1 MIDPASDYL
10 AICTF
15 GADDKPSGW
24 RIVLCILGLFSLS
37 LIMALSICGILERQ
51 KIFKYLASTSSRR
64 ERHRDVDSVRM
75 KLNPIIVDNEQQKNN
90 ADPIIV

>member
-1 MIDPASDYL
+1 MVESGSEYL

-15 GADDKPSGW
+15 GADEKPSGW
-24 RIVLCILGLFSLS
+24 RIVLCLLGLLSLS

-51 KIFKYLASTSSRR
+51 KIFKYLGSTSSRR
-64 ERHRDVDSVRM
+64 ERHRDVESVRM
-75 KLNPIIVDNEQQKNN
+75 KLNPIIVDNEQSKNN